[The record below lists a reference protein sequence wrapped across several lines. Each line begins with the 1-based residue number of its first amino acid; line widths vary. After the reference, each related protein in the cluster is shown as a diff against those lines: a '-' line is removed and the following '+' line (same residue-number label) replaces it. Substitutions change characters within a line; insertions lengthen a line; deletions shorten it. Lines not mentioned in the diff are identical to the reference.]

1 MTTGVNT
8 SQWVQ
13 TAEYYKQSFDLN
25 GRGKITRTP
34 GAEDAAT
41 IDGQHIS
48 QMDLN
53 VSEREREQAILSQ
66 PTQASDIYPSTPTA
80 NITQDKPRPQTVTSA
95 NNRGK
100 EILLT
105 PQLNNTWHSKS

>member
-1 MTTGVNT
+1 MTTGINT
-8 SQWVQ
+8 SQWLQ

-53 VSEREREQAILSQ
+53 VSERESKQSSHNLHK
-66 PTQASDIYPSTPTA
+66 PLTYTQAHQLPTLHR
-80 NITQDKPRPQTVTSA
+80 ISPDLKQ
-95 NNRGK
+95 
-100 EILLT
+100 
-105 PQLNNTWHSKS
+105 